1 MQLGRNSGRIEI
13 VPLNPGHQAPDFEL
27 ALLTAPDA
35 EHPEPAAESLS
46 LGGMLV
52 QGPALLVFVK
62 KGCPTCQYTLPFLE
76 RMYQSYPQSRV
87 SLAVIAQEE
96 AEVASTMVHNFGI
109 PTMPLLL
116 DPEPFTVSEQ
126 YELTYV
132 PTFFYV
138 GQDGKIE
145 RVFESFDRE
154 ELRSLNKAVARA
166 NEQAPRPLFSKEE
179 GVPPFR
185 PG

>member
-1 MQLGRNSGRIEI
+1 
-13 VPLNPGHQAPDFEL
+13 VPLKPGDHAPDFEL
-27 ALLTAPDA
+27 ALVAGADA
-35 EHPEPAAESLS
+35 ENVEPGSKSLK
-46 LGGMLV
+46 LEELV
-52 QGPALLVFVK
+52 AKGPALLVFVK
-62 KGCPTCQYTLPFLE
+62 EGCPTCQYTLPFLE

-87 SLAVIAQEE
+87 SLVVIAQEE
-96 AEVASTMVHNFGI
+96 ASVAGKMVHNFGI
-109 PTMPLLL
+109 PTTPLLL

-126 YELTYV
+126 YQLAFV

-154 ELRSLNKAVARA
+154 ELRSLNEAVALA
-166 NEQAPRPLFSKEE
+166 NELPPCPLFAEEE

>member
-1 MQLGRNSGRIEI
+1 M
-13 VPLNPGHQAPDFEL
+13 PLKPGDHAPDFEL
-27 ALLTAPDA
+27 ELLVGADA
-35 EHPEPAAESLS
+35 ENSESGSKRLILEELLS
-46 LGGMLV
+46 
-52 QGPALLVFVK
+52 QGPAVLVFVK
-62 KGCPTCQYTLPFLE
+62 EGCPTCQYTLPFLE

-87 SLAVIAQEE
+87 SMVVIAQEE
-96 AEVASTMVHNFGI
+96 ASVAARMVHNFGI
-109 PTMPLLL
+109 PTTPLAL

-154 ELRSLNKAVARA
+154 ELRSLNEAVARV
-166 NEQAPRPLFSKEE
+166 NESSPRPLFREEE

>member
-1 MQLGRNSGRIEI
+1 
-13 VPLNPGHQAPDFEL
+13 
-27 ALLTAPDA
+27 
-35 EHPEPAAESLS
+35 
-46 LGGMLV
+46 
-52 QGPALLVFVK
+52 
-62 KGCPTCQYTLPFLE
+62 
-76 RMYQSYPQSRV
+76 MYQSYPQSRV
-87 SLAVIAQEE
+87 SMVVIAQEE
-96 AEVASTMVHNFGI
+96 ASVAARMVHNFGI
-109 PTMPLLL
+109 PTTPLAL
-116 DPEPFTVSEQ
+116 DPEPFSVSEQ

-154 ELRSLNKAVARA
+154 ELRSLSEAVARV
-166 NEQAPRPLFSKEE
+166 NESSPRPLFREEE